1 MTISSNIKRRKVKLS
16 KPIDFIEFETGL
28 PVHFDVGDIFYNYKP
43 PMLEWQE
50 WFYNYQQ
57 GMGLQLS
64 MDEYEIIQEPAPDKE

>member
-28 PVHFDVGDIFYNYKP
+28 PVHFDVGDIFYNYKL

-57 GMGLQLS
+57 GTGLQLS